1 MSKDNKETND
11 SCQDSVTAT
20 ELNPQT
26 IAEMA
31 YLSTVPII
39 QSVLQDTGT
48 FIRNNNI
55 VYTAATSLALQK
67 IAEGDESAE
76 KILQT
81 MEKLMNYNETYLRT
95 MSSTC
100 AEILVEFKKI
110 AE

>member
-48 FIRNNNI
+48 FIRNNHI
-55 VYTAATSLALQK
+55 VYTAAASLAVKRLS
-67 IAEGDESAE
+67 EGDESAE

-95 MSSTC
+95 MSSAC